1 MRNAYKIK
9 EILIKLEIF
18 FSCAIFMKNSNIIDS
33 IDQYKC
39 PHNDEEK
46 VKILDIY
53 IKIQNINIGV
63 YNNYNS
69 YWIRGSFETR
79 IPYNSYL

>member
-1 MRNAYKIK
+1 MPIKIK

-39 PHNDEEK
+39 PHNDEER

-53 IKIQNINIGV
+53 IYKDTEHQHRRLQQLQLILN
-63 YNNYNS
+63 
-69 YWIRGSFETR
+69 
-79 IPYNSYL
+79 

>member
-1 MRNAYKIK
+1 MPIKIK

-39 PHNDEEK
+39 PHNDEER

-53 IKIQNINIGV
+53 KDTEHQHRRLQQLQLILN
-63 YNNYNS
+63 
-69 YWIRGSFETR
+69 
-79 IPYNSYL
+79 